1 MNPSRLR
8 LLGNRY
14 SRVSLWLHPILAK
27 LGPPIDPR
35 DVNDQTA
42 DCDGLVVLDDCMDS
56 ESVEAAM
63 ALRRTRPDL
72 EIAVV
77 KLMDRDWSD
86 AECFTRILSER
97 DPSDNRRARIG
108 EQKLSALMGLGQ
120 SSLDVQIDPEAIK
133 FEYQG

>member
-1 MNPSRLR
+1 MNPGRLR
-8 LLGNRY
+8 ILGNRY
-14 SRVSLWLHPILAK
+14 SRVGRWLHPLFAK

-42 DCDGLVVLDDCMDS
+42 DCDGLVILDDCMSS
-56 ESVEAAM
+56 ESIEAAM
-63 ALRRTRPDL
+63 ALRKARPDL

-86 AECFTRILSER
+86 AECFTRMLSEQNASANQR
-97 DPSDNRRARIG
+97 TRIS
-108 EQKLSALMGLGQ
+108 EQRFSALMGLRQ